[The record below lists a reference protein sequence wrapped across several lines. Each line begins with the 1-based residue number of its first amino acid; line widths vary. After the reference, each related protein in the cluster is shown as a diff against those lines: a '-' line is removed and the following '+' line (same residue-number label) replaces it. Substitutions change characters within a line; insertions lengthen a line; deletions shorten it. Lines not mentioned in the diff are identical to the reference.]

1 MRRQPPREAGFAGTP
16 AVAGVA
22 ATDQQVDEGAVV
34 CDAFEVA
41 RAPEQQRVLERALEM
56 AVRRLDRAVLMGET
70 AVVAA
75 GSHAVVGAE
84 SSVALGPVLLDRR
97 REVAERG
104 RKAVGAM
111 LARGAAE
118 GPERVLQAGG
128 ERDEALALQH
138 DMGVLEAAEGE
149 PKMVEPVGQ
158 RRTRHGNAGRAHLG
172 EIRQAYP
179 ARLVDLAEH
188 HLALGAMERAPLADT
203 TLQRAPDPDAEFGM
217 PAQQFLEHGDGPQ
230 AGTRLQHGDV
240 CGRPVGCKREF
251 FLRLG

>member
-1 MRRQPPREAGFAGTP
+1 MKPPDDVTVTIVSSPSSARRSGSGRKTARSASMRRQPPREAGFAGTP

-41 RAPEQQRVLERALEM
+41 RAPEQQRVLEGALEV

-75 GSHAVVGAE
+75 GGHAVVGAE

-111 LARGAAE
+111 LARGAVS
-118 GPERVLQAGG
+118 PR
-128 ERDEALALQH
+128 
-138 DMGVLEAAEGE
+138 
-149 PKMVEPVGQ
+149 
-158 RRTRHGNAGRAHLG
+158 
-172 EIRQAYP
+172 
-179 ARLVDLAEH
+179 
-188 HLALGAMERAPLADT
+188 
-203 TLQRAPDPDAEFGM
+203 
-217 PAQQFLEHGDGPQ
+217 
-230 AGTRLQHGDV
+230 
-240 CGRPVGCKREF
+240 
-251 FLRLG
+251 